1 MLEKDPRDIGYVA
14 LYIAIVWYTQ
24 ITPEQ
29 AFRLA
34 LGKSSAKPGVP
45 CTPEKLAIIKQIMQ
59 SPNFKNF
66 ANIEKKMRINRY
78 DIIEAL
84 REEGE
89 FEAY

>member
-14 LYIAIVWYTQ
+14 LYIAIAWYTQ

-29 AFRLA
+29 SISLA

-45 CTPEKLAIIKQIMQ
+45 CTPEKLQIIKRIMR

-89 FEAY
+89 FEAN